1 MYFTYCAHHINI
13 FIDCLLLFFII
24 LLLGDSMRSGFLV
37 QFFLK
42 EVFLDHNRL
51 STLSDERMNELK
63 KEAKKKKIT

>member
-1 MYFTYCAHHINI
+1 
-13 FIDCLLLFFII
+13 
-24 LLLGDSMRSGFLV
+24 MRSGFLV